1 MSNFD
6 FDIRTQFTFQTGYG
20 KLNSVLNGLT
30 EEGININGY
39 FQTVANRKTHFVRM
53 VVGTSDDED
62 LQELKKVKKIL
73 RKYSVKFQEKQVIQI
88 LDLPAGVPGQ
98 VSTIYGAL
106 WSKLQVN
113 AIYLGE
119 DNNLYLDAS
128 HIGQAIKIL
137 SKINIPDSAEN
148 S

>member
-20 KLNSVLNGLT
+20 KLNSVLKGLT
-30 EEGININGY
+30 DEGININGY
-39 FQTVANRKTHFVRM
+39 FQTIANRKTNFVRM
-53 VVGTSDDED
+53 VVGTSEDED

-73 RKYSVKFQEKQVIQI
+73 RKYAVKFQEKQVIQVQ
-88 LDLPAGVPGQ
+88 DLPAGIPGQ
-98 VSTIYGAL
+98 ISAIYGAL

-119 DNNLYLDAS
+119 DNNLYLDTS
-128 HIGQAIKIL
+128 HIGQTIKIL
-137 SKINIPDSAEN
+137 SRIDIPDSTEN